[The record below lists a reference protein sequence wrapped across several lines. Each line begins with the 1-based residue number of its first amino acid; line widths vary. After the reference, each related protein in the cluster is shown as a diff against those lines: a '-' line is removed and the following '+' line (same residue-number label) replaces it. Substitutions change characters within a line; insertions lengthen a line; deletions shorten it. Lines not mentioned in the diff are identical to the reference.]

1 MELESLIILLL
12 IFGVIIRFFAANA
25 FHDIAIL
32 EGFPSLKYF
41 WWSFLFGIIG
51 YLLVI
56 ALPDK
61 NQQKIHETM
70 MESNEK
76 SKNMVEIE
84 DDELP
89 DL

>member
-1 MELESLIILLL
+1 MDWANLIILLF
-12 IFGVIIRFFAANA
+12 IFGVIIRFFAANE
-25 FHDIAIL
+25 FHNIAMIK
-32 EGFPSLKYF
+32 GFPSLK
-41 WWSFLFGIIG
+41 

-61 NQQKIHETM
+61 NQQKINETM
-70 MESNEK
+70 IDSNGK
-76 SKNMVEIE
+76 SKNTVEIE

>member
-1 MELESLIILLL
+1 MDWANLIILLF
-12 IFGVIIRFFAANA
+12 IFGVIIRFFAANE
-25 FHDIAIL
+25 FHNIAMIK
-32 EGFPSLKYF
+32 GFPSLKYF

-61 NQQKIHETM
+61 NQQKINETM
-70 MESNEK
+70 IDSNGK
-76 SKNMVEIE
+76 SKNTVEVE